1 MAVCNKKYALEAP
14 EADLVERFKNFSN
27 DCPEYFN
34 FANDVFDVWADRDR
48 NKLAMI
54 WVDQYGHEKKYT
66 FHDLRKLSI
75 QAANLL
81 LKHGISKGDRVIMM
95 LPRLP
100 EWWIFSLALI
110 RLGAVQCHVPT
121 LLTAADLKQR
131 INFGKFKMII
141 VDSSNADKVDAICD
155 ECPSLSDK
163 VLVDGEPRQDWINYQ
178 RDVIYP
184 VRLSSTA
191 VTVSRSFSTK
201 ATDPLLLIFTSGT
214 SKTPKLVSHPCSYPL
229 GHRITAEL
237 WHGLNSN
244 DLHYTASDTG
254 WAKNL
259 WGNYFGQWIVGAC
272 VFIFDIR
279 GKFDPD
285 QVLPMLEKYSITSF
299 CAPPTIYRMLVL
311 NDLHKFDLSAL
322 TQCCSAGES
331 LHTETLRL
339 WKEGTG
345 ITIREGYGQT
355 ETVCMICNPA
365 GFEAV
370 PGSMGIASPGWEI
383 ELHDDDGKPVPEGED
398 GRVAV
403 RVNPNRP
410 LGLFN
415 GYLNARKDNEECF
428 IGDFYYTGDKARR
441 DENGYFWYMGRS
453 DDIIKSSGYRI
464 GPLEVEEAMM
474 QHEAVHEV
482 AVVGAPDPMR
492 GAKVKA
498 YIVLH
503 EGWEATESLVKDLQQ
518 HCKRITAPYKYPR
531 EIEFVHSLPKTFSG
545 KIKRDILRKYA
556 ETGEGF
562 WE

>member
-1 MAVCNKKYALEAP
+1 MAVNNKKFVLP
-14 EADLVERFKNFSN
+14 TPSADLSERIREFKI
-27 DCPEYFN
+27 DIPEYFN
-34 FANDVFDVWADRDR
+34 FATDVIDEWAARDR
-48 NKLAMI
+48 NKMAMI
-54 WVDQYGHEKKYT
+54 WVNQHGAEKKFT
-66 FHDLRKLSI
+66 FHDFKRLSI

-81 LKHGISKGDRVIMM
+81 LKHGITKGDRVVMM

-121 LLTAADLKQR
+121 LLTSADLKQR
-131 INFGKFKMII
+131 IQFGKFKMII
-141 VDSSNADKVDAICD
+141 ADASNADKIEEICD

-163 VLVDGEPRQDWINYQ
+163 VLVDDVRKGWINYQ
-178 RDVIYP
+178 TDVHYP
-184 VRLSSTA
+184 VKLSSTV
-191 VTVSRSFSTK
+191 VTNAGKHITK
-201 ATDPLLLIFTSGT
+201 SSDILLTIFTSGT
-214 SKTPKLVSHPCSYPL
+214 SKNPKRVEHPCSYAL

-237 WHGLNSN
+237 WHGLSSN
-244 DLHYTASDTG
+244 DLHYAASDTG

-259 WGNYFGQWIVGAC
+259 WGNYFGQWMVGAC
-272 VFIFDIR
+272 LFIFDIR

-285 QVLPMLEKYSITSF
+285 QVLPMLEKYGITSF
-299 CAPPTIYRMLVL
+299 CAPPTVFRMLVL
-311 NDLHKFDLSAL
+311 NDLRKFDLSEL
-322 TQCCSAGES
+322 RQCTSAGEP
-331 LHTETLRL
+331 LHTETVRL

-355 ETVCMICNPA
+355 ETVCLICNRA
-365 GFEAV
+365 GEEPV
-370 PGSMGIASPGWEI
+370 PGAMGKASPGWDI
-383 ELHDDDGKPVPEGED
+383 ELHDEDGKPVPEGED
-398 GRVAV
+398 GRIAV
-403 RVNPNRP
+403 RVKPERP
-410 LGLFN
+410 VGLFN
-415 GYLNARKDNEECF
+415 GYVMGRKDNAECF
-428 IGDFYYTGDKARR
+428 IGDYYYTGDKARK
-441 DENGYFWYMGRS
+441 DENGCFWFLGRS

-503 EGWEATESLVKDLQQ
+503 EGWKATESLVKELQQ